1 MCGMVGYVGY
11 VGAGWAQDFL
21 DGPRRRRDHRGY
33 DVDQPRIPAESV
45 VVE

>member
-11 VGAGWAQDFL
+11 VGAGWAQDVL
-21 DGPRRRRDHRGY
+21 DGPRRRDHRGH

>member
-1 MCGMVGYVGY
+1 MCGMVGY
-11 VGAGWAQDFL
+11 VGAGWAQDVL
-21 DGPRRRRDHRGY
+21 DGPRRRDHRGY